1 MKDKNILIAGGGG
14 ELGDCLIN
22 HLKNSKYKILVLD
35 KKFKNKTKLDKIK
48 YLKFDFLKKKKIINL
63 PKNIDVIFFF
73 VGMIGGK
80 ESLEIHNFKKYLDI
94 NCETLINFLKIL
106 DKKKVGKI
114 IFTSTEHV
122 YGDIIL
128 KKNDMTENEPNPK
141 NFYGVSKLLSEK
153 ILYNYFKKKLTCID
167 ILRFPRVIT
176 LTNENL
182 IVKLKTKV
190 MSNKKIYLDNL
201 NLKFNFIF
209 INDLL
214 SAFEN
219 CINQKNSKFRVL
231 NIFNNSK
238 PISLAEIIKVIKKEL
253 LINFEIKYLK
263 NKLLK
268 NHNPINLKVSNK
280 FTKELLKWKPEFTN
294 KQIIKKIVNKN
305 EIK

>member
-14 ELGDCLIN
+14 ELGNCLID
-22 HLKNSKYKILVLD
+22 HIKNKKYKIFVLD
-35 KKFKNKTKLDKIK
+35 KKFKNKTKLSKIK
-48 YLKFDFLKKKKIINL
+48 YSKFDFLKKKKVQNL
-63 PKNIDVIFFF
+63 PKNIDVVFFF
-73 VGMIGGK
+73 VGMIGGI
-80 ESLEIHNFKKYLDI
+80 ESLEIHNLKKYIDI

-106 DKKKVGKI
+106 NKKKVGKI

-122 YGDIIL
+122 YGDKIM
-128 KKNDMTENEPNPK
+128 KKSDVIENEPNPK

-153 ILYNYFKKKLTCID
+153 ILYNYFKKKSTCVD

-176 LTNENL
+176 FTNENL
-182 IVKLKTKV
+182 IMRLKKNA
-190 MSNKKIYLDNL
+190 MNNAKIYLDNA

-238 PISLAEIIKVIKKEL
+238 PISLVEMIKVIKKEL
-253 LINFEIKYLK
+253 SINFETEHLNDKF
-263 NKLLK
+263 LK
-268 NHNPINLKVSNK
+268 NHNPTNLKVSNK
-280 FTKELLKWKPEFTN
+280 CTKQLLKWEPRFTN
-294 KQIIKKIVNKN
+294 KQILKKIVNK
-305 EIK
+305 K